1 MNITRLLAASVATV
15 LLAGCSSFTRP
26 SGEALPK
33 DARWGLVPLAN
44 YAQAPMAGD
53 RAAQIL
59 VSVLG
64 ERGIRPQVYDDSQGG
79 NPTDD
84 EKARQRA
91 ALDWARQ
98 QNLQYV
104 LTGSVDEWQ
113 YKNGLDGE
121 PAVGV
126 TLQVVEPA
134 SGRVVWSN
142 SGA

>member
-1 MNITRLLAASVATV
+1 MTT
-15 LLAGCSSFTRP
+15 
-26 SGEALPK
+26 
-33 DARWGLVPLAN
+33 ARA
-44 YAQAPMAGD
+44 
-53 RAAQIL
+53 
-59 VSVLG
+59 
-64 ERGIRPQVYDDSQGG
+64 G

-142 SGA
+142 SGARSGWSRECLAATAQKVLRGTAQELQLR